1 MGKAYIDRVGVEE
14 REHIID
20 SDDKTHDGRYPIS
33 DDVDLGQIQRQDGQK
48 RWGSQTK
55 GGRRIAG
62 EEVQG
67 TEIQLAAIGEREPVG
82 EQRQYHHPDVF
93 PSEVAEVEAI
103 LRAEH
108 FCDPYVSHQ
117 QEHRQIDGDNAETV
131 LLRQSNVLD
140 EGKGEIG
147 KCHIRVEQ
155 RLHSVFGD
163 KKQDEHRKRKRLEQ
177 AIEPSQT
184 DLWGIGKSDRNNPS
198 DVP

>member
-20 SDDKTHDGRYPIS
+20 ADDKTHDGRYPIS
-33 DDVDLGQIQRQDGQK
+33 DNVDLGQIQRQDGQK

-55 GGRRIAG
+55 GGRRVAG
-62 EEVQG
+62 EKVQG
-67 TEIQLAAIGEREPVG
+67 TEIQLAAISEREPVG
-82 EQRQYHHPDVF
+82 KQCQYHHPDVF

-108 FCDPYVSHQ
+108 FCNPYVSHQ
-117 QEHRQIDGDNAETV
+117 QEHRQIDDDNAETV
-131 LLRQSNVLD
+131 LLRQSDVLD

-155 RLHSVFGD
+155 
-163 KKQDEHRKRKRLEQ
+163 
-177 AIEPSQT
+177 
-184 DLWGIGKSDRNNPS
+184 
-198 DVP
+198 